1 MNRKDLRRLY
11 DVREEIDPRTG
22 KDVKRAYYIGKYLSI
37 DVAEKRR
44 ITPLLWAVWAAMAIA
59 FLMGGCTVNMA
70 SRCVWIMPF
79 YISCLLPL
87 FYMATALWR
96 LRGLK
101 ETIDEVQKSEIL
113 DSISQAG
120 LGLAVLGGL
129 WAAGDV
135 VFLLVS
141 SWVSLGM
148 ELLFLLCAL
157 VTLAGGLI
165 TVRLMKRLP
174 ARDQ

>member
-1 MNRKDLRRLY
+1 MNRRDLRRLY
-11 DVREEIDPRTG
+11 DVRMEIDPKTG

-113 DSISQAG
+113 DSISHAG
-120 LGLAVLGGL
+120 LGLAALGGL

-141 SWVSLGM
+141 SWVNLGM

-157 VTLAGGLI
+157 VTLAGGLM

-174 ARDQ
+174 ARDK